1 LATFGQSRNRAAAR
15 RSLLLAFM
23 ALRVEWKETV
33 TRSLGEHGVRLEEA
47 ATVLGDP
54 LSRTIADPTAPAFDR
69 SSFVTMGLSN
79 QARMLV
85 VSHVDHGQIVRIIS
99 ARRASQKTSARRGIR
114 MDYDFRNGV
123 RGKYASRYWEAAA
136 RGGALCKVSRK

>member
-1 LATFGQSRNRAAAR
+1 
-15 RSLLLAFM
+15 M

-33 TRSLGEHGVRLEEA
+33 TRPFGEHGVSLEEA

-54 LSRTIADPTAPAFDR
+54 LSRTIADPSAPVFDR
-69 SSFVTMGLSN
+69 SAFVTIGLSN

-85 VSHVDHGQIVRIIS
+85 VSHWDHGQTVRIIS
-99 ARRASQKTSARRGIR
+99 ACRASQKTLGRRGIG
-114 MDYDFRNGV
+114 MDYDFRHGV

-136 RGGALCKVSRK
+136 HGGALCKVSR